1 MERPSLQVSDDPGR
15 RSIND
20 FVRRASL
27 LAPSGGRVLD
37 AGAGECIYRPLFE
50 GRRYVSTD
58 CGVGDAGWDYTKLDA
73 LADLE
78 RIPFLAASFDF
89 VLCTETLEHV
99 ARPGRVLSELG
110 RVLKS
115 GGTLALSVPFLHP
128 VHQAPH
134 DYYRY
139 TPYGLRHL
147 LADAGF
153 DRVEVTAAGGYFTYL
168 RDQLSDFG
176 AHLPLGIS
184 GRPGSWISW
193 PFRLLVRLA
202 VAELRFLTGFLCRL
216 DDPHSRPLQYFVIA
230 RRPDAIIPPK

>member
-1 MERPSLQVSDDPGR
+1 MEKPSLRADDDPGR
-15 RSIND
+15 ASIND
-20 FVRRASL
+20 FVRRAAA
-27 LAPSGGRVLD
+27 LAPAGARVLD

-50 GRRYVSTD
+50 GKRYISTD
-58 CGVGDAGWDYTKLDA
+58 RGVGDAGWDYTGLDA

-78 RIPFLAASFDF
+78 RVPFGAGAFDF

-99 ARPGRVLSELG
+99 ARPGRVLSELA
-110 RVLKS
+110 RVLKP

-147 LADAGF
+147 LGEAGF
-153 DRVEVTAAGGYFTYL
+153 DRVDVGSSGGYFTYV
-168 RDQLSDFG
+168 RDQLGDFA

-184 GRPGSWISW
+184 ARPSSWLSW
-193 PFRLLVRLA
+193 PFRAFVRVEA
-202 VAELRFLTGFLCRL
+202 AWLRFLLGFLRRL
-216 DDPHSRPLQYFVIA
+216 DAPESRPLQYFVIA
-230 RRPDAIIPPK
+230 RRPDAMIPPA